1 MAYGCRNLF
10 DFWRKAFNSREIEE
24 KKRKKKTWFL
34 NLVLVLM
41 PFDVLPRS
49 QVLVS
54 KLSPLHIFGRWSK
67 YLL

>member
-1 MAYGCRNLF
+1 MDVGISLIFGEKHLIAEKLR
-10 DFWRKAFNSREIEE
+10 E
-24 KKRKKKTWFL
+24 KKKKKEDM
-34 NLVLVLM
+34 VSEPCLVLM